1 MLCLYNTTMCK
12 NIQQICLKVL
22 TQIHYGV
29 IVNLVHGRE
38 VDFQVANVELLKE
51 KIHCSGMTV
60 TAIADK
66 SGICRETLY
75 NRMKTGN
82 FYASEISALTK
93 TLRLT
98 RKERDDIFLP

>member
-1 MLCLYNTTMCK
+1 M
-12 NIQQICLKVL
+12 
-22 TQIHYGV
+22 
-29 IVNLVHGRE
+29 
-38 VDFQVANVELLKE
+38 ANVELLRKKMKE
-51 KIHCSGMTV
+51 SGMTV

-75 NRMKTGN
+75 NRMNNGN

-98 RKERDDIFLP
+98 RKERDDIFFPHEVN

>member
-1 MLCLYNTTMCK
+1 MS
-12 NIQQICLKVL
+12 
-22 TQIHYGV
+22 
-29 IVNLVHGRE
+29 
-38 VDFQVANVELLKE
+38 D
-51 KIHCSGMTV
+51 SGMTV

-75 NRMKTGN
+75 NRMKNGD